1 MNALHPEYHSA
12 ALGDSSRGCEACRW
26 VSNCNW
32 RRPKPWEDGHV
43 RRRDFIKVIAG
54 SAVAW
59 PLAARA
65 QQPARPVVG
74 FVNFASPK
82 SYARQ
87 LSAFLKGLSET
98 GYVEGQ
104 NVAIEYRWAEGR
116 NDRLPA
122 MAADLVHRQVAVIA
136 ATTTPAAL
144 AAKAASATIP
154 VVFNT
159 GGDPVK
165 FGLVQSFNRPGGP
178 IPNAF

>member
-1 MNALHPEYHSA
+1 M
-12 ALGDSSRGCEACRW
+12 
-26 VSNCNW
+26 
-32 RRPKPWEDGHV
+32 

-104 NVAIEYRWAEGR
+104 KRG
-116 NDRLPA
+116 DR
-122 MAADLVHRQVAVIA
+122 
-136 ATTTPAAL
+136 
-144 AAKAASATIP
+144 IP
-154 VVFNT
+154 L
-159 GGDPVK
+159 G
-165 FGLVQSFNRPGGP
+165 GGP
-178 IPNAF
+178 K